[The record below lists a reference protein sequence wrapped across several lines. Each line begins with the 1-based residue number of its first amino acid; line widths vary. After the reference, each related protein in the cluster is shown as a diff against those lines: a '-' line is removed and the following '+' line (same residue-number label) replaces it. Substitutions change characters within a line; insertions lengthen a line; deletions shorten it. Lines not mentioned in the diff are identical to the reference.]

1 MTYEISGYTNMK
13 ERENLYRSIGSGMVI
28 DTPEGIE
35 LYRIVA
41 TQKALKLE
49 VEHGLKLSRNRSA
62 FAVAKD
68 ILARYG
74 MIPEGE
80 SVGTKKKALRLITEL
95 IELLTA
101 EEDG

>member
-1 MTYEISGYTNMK
+1 MKYISEHG
-13 ERENLYRSIGSGMVI
+13 GMVI

-62 FAVAKD
+62 FTIAKD
-68 ILARYG
+68 ILAQHG

-80 SVGTKKKALRLITEL
+80 SVGTKKKAYRLMTEL

-101 EEDG
+101 KEHG

>member
-1 MTYEISGYTNMK
+1 MSF
-13 ERENLYRSIGSGMVI
+13 VI

-35 LYRIVA
+35 MYRIVA

-62 FAVAKD
+62 FAIAKET
-68 ILARYG
+68 IARYG
-74 MIPEGE
+74 LVPEGE
-80 SVGTKKKALRLITEL
+80 SVGTKKKALRLMTEL

-101 EEDG
+101 EEHG